1 MIRISYRALAIL
13 LVTALTATACG
24 ANSSAE
30 TTSSLSST
38 TTLTPEDEE
47 VAMVADEVLEACQ
60 ERDRDRLRDLS
71 GDQLRQQLQDRDYDN
86 FFENC
91 ESFDTLER
99 VVTRDGDMARIQ
111 LRYRLGDQ
119 ELERECTF
127 EMERNGNGPW
137 RLHTWPDCPAE

>member
-13 LVTALTATACG
+13 LVTALAATACG
-24 ANSSAE
+24 ANTSAQ

-71 GDQLRQQLQDRDYDN
+71 GDQLRQQLQDRDYDS

-91 ESFDTLER
+91 ESFATTEQTI
-99 VVTRDGDMARIQ
+99 TRDGDMARVQ
-111 LRYRLGDQ
+111 LRYRLGD
-119 ELERECTF
+119 EGLERECTL

-137 RLHTWPDCPAE
+137 RLHTLPECPAD